1 MPLTSRPVPAVAGNL
16 RIALLAVLALAVG
29 AFFYFDV
36 GRFLNLEAL
45 QAARASLSDW
55 VAGNPLLSRGGFF
68 LVYVLAAAFSL
79 PGAAI
84 LTLAAGALFGLWWGF
99 ALVSFASAIG
109 ATLAMLIARKI
120 VGEWVQQRYQAQ
132 LAKINAGLE
141 RDGGF
146 YLFSLRMVPLF
157 PFFVINLVM
166 GLTRMGTWPF
176 YWISQIGMVPG
187 TLVFVFAGTQL
198 AEIESIGDVLS
209 PGLIAAFTL
218 LGLFPVAARML
229 MSMLRPV
236 PAADLAAGNEP
247 ARSNDVQHGSV
258 RDDRVLDDPVQGG
271 PAQEPGETV
280 TPITAGTDRSRT
292 QQ

>member
-1 MPLTSRPVPAVAGNL
+1 MPLSSGSLLTPVGNVRL
-16 RIALLAVLALAVG
+16 VLVAVLALVIG
-29 AFFYFDV
+29 AFFYFDL
-36 GRFLNLEAL
+36 GRFLNLTEL
-45 QAARASLSDW
+45 QAARSSLSAW
-55 VAGNPLLSRGGFF
+55 VVDNPLLSRGGFF
-68 LVYVLAAAFSL
+68 LIYVLAAAFSL

-120 VGEWVQQRYQAQ
+120 VGEWVQQRYHLQ

-176 YWISQIGMVPG
+176 YWISQVGMVPG

-198 AEIESIGDVLS
+198 AEIESVGDVLS

-218 LGLFPVAARML
+218 LGLFPVVARVL

-236 PAADLAAGNEP
+236 PVSDTAERGGSREAGSGQTGAAPGSSVSAASNAAGSDQP
-247 ARSNDVQHGSV
+247 
-258 RDDRVLDDPVQGG
+258 GG
-271 PAQEPGETV
+271 KL
-280 TPITAGTDRSRT
+280 
-292 QQ
+292 